1 MFTKE
6 IRLEN
11 FSDIK
16 KMFDEVKSQSV
27 EKSSHVQKD
36 LLLIGKD
43 VINKFEEVYKVTFP
57 DHAWVFADE
66 RYTNLKIKGS
76 AKLVY
81 VGRITLVA
89 DNRGIDDR
97 MTEGYICAQHIEM
110 TIEYKGYLLW
120 SGCRS
125 GAGEKTYRLYFYND
139 AQDVRRVKT
148 EYPQK
153 FGTLTDKKADV
164 WLDCLLDEKKRAI
177 ENDNANIAKVKQ
189 FKNMLAD
196 LLHLP
201 LSEFEDDFNTFDLG
215 MFSISYKCD
224 VKTGYTSSKIDFDI
238 CAKKEDGKTYLTTF
252 DRIKILADAGLL
264 K

>member
-27 EKSSHVQKD
+27 EKSTHVQKD

-66 RYTNLKIKGS
+66 RYSNLKIKGS

-177 ENDNANIAKVKQ
+177 ENDNANLTKVKQ

-201 LSEFEDDFNTFDLG
+201 LSEFEGNGKVLYMGLFKITWECEPT
-215 MFSISYKCD
+215 S
-224 VKTGYTSSKIDFDI
+224 GYTRLSLAIDSCSK
-238 CAKKEDGKTYLTTF
+238 KKNGEYHNDME
-252 DRIKILADAGLL
+252 RIKILMDAGLL